1 MTTDGAATVEALRAE
16 LARAKEQAR
25 SSNAA
30 ALKAAEELK
39 AEKAAHCESQEKM
52 AKMAVELKYTA
63 DRCRVLEKEK
73 QAKATELEKATA
85 ADKDTRSAMRA
96 KKEELQEAGDIAAG
110 KPFMLRRKFG
120 DPRYAPLDRL
130 WSSTDA
136 YMDLAASA
144 ADAAKYFQG
153 QTDHEVDK
161 LFWTQFHVPERPLSF
176 TDQLAEW
183 AELNRLSGL
192 AMRSVV
198 DQLWPEGPKP
208 DSYFSLVQ
216 QLLDAVPRINAMKR
230 SVCIEGSRMALA
242 RVKAYWAEMD
252 ATTIEAQGSAIGR
265 VAAEHYFEEVLEGAR
280 LIEAQCSKI
289 LCLSDMYSHCKHNAF
304 MKFL

>member
-1 MTTDGAATVEALRAE
+1 METLRAE

-25 SSNAA
+25 ISNAA

-52 AKMAVELKYTA
+52 AKMAVELKDTA
-63 DRCRVLEKEK
+63 DRCRLLEKENR
-73 QAKATELEKATA
+73 AKATDLEKATM

-96 KKEELQEAGDIAAG
+96 KKEELREAGDIAAG

-120 DPRYAPLDRL
+120 DPRYAPLDQL
-130 WSSTDA
+130 WSSADA
-136 YMDLAASA
+136 YLDLAASA

-153 QTDHEVDK
+153 QIDREVDK
-161 LFWTQFHVPERPLSF
+161 LFWSQFNVPEHPLPL

-198 DQLWPEGPKP
+198 DQLWPEKPKP
-208 DSYFSLVQ
+208 NSYFSLVQ
-216 QLLDAVPRINAMKR
+216 QFLGAVPRINAMKR
-230 SVCIEGSRMALA
+230 SVCIEGSRMAFA

-252 ATTIEAQGSAIGR
+252 ATTVAAQGSAIGR

-280 LIEAQCSKI
+280 LIESQCSKNI
-289 LCLSDMYSHCKHNAF
+289 MF
-304 MKFL
+304 E